1 MLDGIYLVLT
11 FAILFGVTSYTYYR
25 QRKGGYGILVGWKYI
40 PFGLTFVTAGMALE
54 VLRSMITAGGGWWL
68 AYDIVQNFGL
78 LLPGVCLVGYGIV
91 RSIPTF
97 DQYIA
102 TLADKKLME
111 QNKVF
116 TRNLL
121 KLQENSM
128 ALASPGSVQDVLQ
141 RIVSNAQ
148 EVTGAFFSVL
158 LLFNPRTETLDL
170 SYYSGDGRETIERLV
185 DVYSIDLRNIVL
197 PFDRLEFL
205 WNVARGKEPFFGT
218 DVKELAGFLIGDR
231 GMPAG
236 VRLWDIN
243 QYVLVPLHVDGIPDG
258 LLCYMFKTDDY
269 SRGMLELFAHQCS
282 LALRNAKLFDE
293 MQQNTIALEI
303 QRRKAENANRSKTE
317 FLANMSHELR
327 TPLNA
332 IIGFSEILRT
342 DIKDMSPD
350 MSEQFIGNI
359 NQSGRHLLDLVN
371 DLLDLSRLEIGR
383 LKLEKS
389 RFLLR
394 EELLQAVKIVEP
406 MAVEK
411 QIRFATNV
419 DESLVDIFA
428 DPQKLRQI
436 VINLLSNAVKFSPP
450 DSEVRLDAHRN
461 SSSIH
466 FCVADSGTGIKQ
478 DDIDRLFKPFEQLT
492 QNPYAKKY
500 RGVGLGLALTRR
512 LVELHGGRVWAES
525 EVGKGSQFYFT
536 IPQ

>member
-1 MLDGIYLVLT
+1 MLDIIYLVSAFLVV
-11 FAILFGVTSYTYYR
+11 FGVTVYTYYR
-25 QRKGGYGILVGWKYI
+25 QRKGGYKVLAGWRYI
-40 PFGLTFVTAGMALE
+40 PLGLMLVTAGIAMQA
-54 VLRSMITAGGGWWL
+54 LRSMITLDGGWSL
-68 AYDIVQNFGL
+68 AYEIVQNFGL
-78 LLPGVCLVGYGIV
+78 YLPGFSIVGYGIILA
-91 RSIPTF
+91 IPTF
-97 DQYIA
+97 DRYIA
-102 TLADKKLME
+102 TLADKKVME

-128 ALASPGSVQDVLQ
+128 ALASPGSVEDVLQ

-170 SYYSGDGRETIERLV
+170 SYYSGDGRDTIERLV
-185 DVYSIDLRNIVL
+185 DLYSINLRNIVL

-205 WNVARGKEPFFGT
+205 WNVARAKEPFFGT
-218 DVKELAGFLIGDR
+218 DVRELAGFLIGDR
-231 GMPAG
+231 GMPEG
-236 VRLWDIN
+236 VRLWDIR
-243 QYVLVPLHVDGIPDG
+243 QYVLVPLHVDDVPDG

-332 IIGFSEILRT
+332 IIGFSEILQT
-342 DIKDMSPD
+342 DMAEMPSEMSQ
-350 MSEQFIGNI
+350 QFIGNI
-359 NQSGRHLLDLVN
+359 NKSGRHLLELVN
-371 DLLDLSRLEIGR
+371 DLLDLSRLEIGK

-394 EELLQAVKIVEP
+394 DELLQAVKIVEP
-406 MAVEK
+406 MGIEK
-411 QIRFATNV
+411 QIQFVTSVEDSIV
-419 DESLVDIFA
+419 DVFA

-436 VINLLSNAVKFSPP
+436 VINLLSNAVKFSYP
-450 DSEVRLDAHRN
+450 EAKIILDARRKLD
-461 SSSIH
+461 SIH
-466 FCVADSGTGIKQ
+466 FCVEDFGMGIKG

-525 EVGKGSQFYFT
+525 EVGKGSRFYFT
-536 IPQ
+536 LPQ

>member
-1 MLDGIYLVLT
+1 MLEVVYLILT
-11 FAILFGVTSYTYYR
+11 FLIMLSVTIYTYYR
-25 QRKGGYGILVGWKYI
+25 QTMGGYNVLAGWRYI
-40 PFGLTFVTAGMALE
+40 PPGLTLITAGMAME
-54 VLRSMITAGGGWWL
+54 ALRSIVEIRGGWSV
-68 AYDIVQNFGL
+68 AYEIVQNFGL
-78 LLPGVCLVGYGIV
+78 YLPGISVVGYGVV
-91 RSIPTF
+91 RAIPTF
-97 DQYIA
+97 DKYIA
-102 TLADKKLME
+102 TLADKKVVE
-111 QNKVF
+111 QNKIF

-128 ALASPGSVQDVLQ
+128 ALASPGSVEDVLQ

-170 SYYSGDGRETIERLV
+170 SYYSGDGKETIDRLV
-185 DVYSIDLRNIVL
+185 DVYNINLKNIVL

-205 WNVARGKEPFFGT
+205 WNVARAKEPFFGT
-218 DVKELAGFLIGDR
+218 DAKELAGFLIGDR
-231 GMPAG
+231 GMPSG
-236 VRLWDIN
+236 VRLWDIKE
-243 QYVLVPLHVDGIPDG
+243 YVLVPLHVDGVPDG
-258 LLCYMFKTDDY
+258 LLCYMFKNDDY

-332 IIGFSEILRT
+332 IIGFSEILQT
-342 DIKDMSPD
+342 DIAEMPEDMSR
-350 MSEQFIGNI
+350 QFIGNI
-359 NQSGRHLLDLVN
+359 NESGRHLLDLVN

-383 LKLEKS
+383 LKLEKT
-389 RFLLR
+389 RFLLSD
-394 EELLQAVKIVEP
+394 ELLQAVKIVQP
-406 MAVEK
+406 MGAEK
-411 QIRFATNV
+411 QIKFVTNV
-419 DESLVDIFA
+419 DKSIVDIFA

-436 VINLLSNAVKFSPP
+436 IINLLSNAVKFSHPEAKIIV
-450 DSEVRLDAHRN
+450 DVHRN
-461 SSSIH
+461 MDSIH
-466 FCVADSGTGIKQ
+466 FCVEDFGMGIKSE
-478 DDIDRLFKPFEQLT
+478 DIDRLFKPFEQLT

-525 EVGKGSQFYFT
+525 EVGKGSKFFFT
-536 IPQ
+536 LPQ

>member
-1 MLDGIYLVLT
+1 MVDAVFLVLVL
-11 FAILFGVTSYTYYR
+11 FIMFGVTVYTYYR
-25 QRKGGYGILVGWKYI
+25 QSKGGYGVLAGWKYI
-40 PFGLTFVTAGMALE
+40 PFGLTMVTAGMATQALG
-54 VLRSMITAGGGWWL
+54 SMITLHGGWSL
-68 AYDIVQNFGL
+68 AFDMFQDYGL
-78 LLPGVCLVGYGIV
+78 YLPGISFVGFGII
-91 RSIPTF
+91 RAIPTF
-97 DQYIA
+97 DKYIA
-102 TLADKKLME
+102 TLAENKHVE
-111 QNKVF
+111 QDQVF
-116 TRNLL
+116 TKNLL

-128 ALASPGSVQDVLQ
+128 VLASPGSVQDVLQ

-185 DVYSIDLRNIVL
+185 DIYGIDLRKIVL

-205 WNVARGKEPFFGT
+205 WNVARGREPFFGT
-218 DVKELAGFLIGDR
+218 DVKELVGFLIGDR
-231 GMPAG
+231 GMPEG
-236 VRLWDIN
+236 VRLWDIK
-243 QYVLVPLHVDGIPDG
+243 QYVLLPLHVDGTPDG

-269 SRGMLELFAHQCS
+269 SKGMLELFAHQCS

-332 IIGFSEILRT
+332 IIGFSEILQT
-342 DIKDMSPD
+342 DIGEMSPD
-350 MSEQFIGNI
+350 MSQQFIGNI
-359 NQSGRHLLDLVN
+359 NKSGRHLLELVN

-389 RFLLR
+389 RFLLK

-406 MAVEK
+406 MAAEK
-411 QIRFATNV
+411 GIRFVTKV
-419 DESLVDIFA
+419 DASVVDIFA

-436 VINLLSNAVKFSPP
+436 VINLLSNAVKFSHPSS
-450 DSEVRLDAHRN
+450 DVVLDARRN
-461 SSSIH
+461 SSYVH
-466 FCVADSGTGIKQ
+466 FCVEDFGLGIKK

-525 EVGKGSQFYFT
+525 EIGKGSRFYFT

>member
-1 MLDGIYLVLT
+1 MLDVIYLVLT
-11 FAILFGVTSYTYYR
+11 CFILFGVTVYTYYR
-25 QRKGGYGILVGWKYI
+25 QMKGGYKVLVGWKYI
-40 PFGLTFVTAGMALE
+40 PYGLTFVTAGMAMEALK
-54 VLRSMITAGGGWWL
+54 SMITVHAGWSL
-68 AYDIVQNFGL
+68 AYDIVQNFAL
-78 LLPGVCLVGYGIV
+78 YLPGVFLVGYGIV

-97 DQYIA
+97 DKYIA
-102 TLADKKLME
+102 TLADRKLME

-170 SYYSGDGRETIERLV
+170 SYYAGDGRETIERLV

-197 PFDRLEFL
+197 PFDRLEFI
-205 WNVARGKEPFFGT
+205 WNVARGNEPFFGT
-218 DVKELAGFLIGDR
+218 DAKELAGFLIGDR
-231 GMPAG
+231 RMPEG
-236 VRLWDIN
+236 VRLWDIK
-243 QYVLVPLHVDGIPDG
+243 QYVLVPLHVDGTPDG

-332 IIGFSEILRT
+332 IIGFSEILQS
-342 DIKDMSPD
+342 DIREMSPD
-350 MSEQFIGNI
+350 MSQQFIGNI
-359 NQSGRHLLDLVN
+359 NKSGRHLLDLVN

-389 RFLLR
+389 RFLLK

-406 MAVEK
+406 MAAEK
-411 QIRFATNV
+411 QVRFVT
-419 DESLVDIFA
+419 DIDDSLIDIFA

-436 VINLLSNAVKFSPP
+436 VINLLSNAVKFSHP
-450 DSEVRLDAHRN
+450 DSRVVLNARRN

-466 FCVADSGTGIKQ
+466 FCIEDSGVGIKK
-478 DDIDRLFKPFEQLT
+478 DDIDRIFKPFEQLT

-525 EVGKGSQFYFT
+525 EIGKGSRFYFT